1 MFNFDSIL
9 EITVL
14 TAEEKSKLPEE
25 ILENGAIDFWCRPS
39 LGPVRKYGDC
49 RDSRQD
55 VTTRK
60 YVRPVIRVDLGSTAE
75 MLEVGQPLNFIEE
88 DWDVIDI
95 KGTVATLL
103 YCGDIGKAAY
113 NIIPLDYV
121 DRAGRVKAEYANK
134 NYVRFEG
141 STLQR
146 TVIDW
151 LENKIERIKE
161 DIADD
166 RAYYSGECA

>member
-14 TAEEKSKLPEE
+14 TAEEKNKLPEE

-60 YVRPVIRVDLGSTAE
+60 YVRPVIRVDLGSMAE
-75 MLEVGQPLNFIEE
+75 MIEVGQPLNFIEE

-121 DRAGRVKAEYANK
+121 DKAGRVKAEYANK

-151 LENKIERIKE
+151 LENKIELIKE